1 MADDVKADDF
11 TDELRR
17 RFAQSISRGVGGIPA
32 HHALQLADVLCMV
45 QADVLAGKR
54 VTFKV
59 QPECDGEA
67 IAEDWHCGLSLA
79 EIMRK
84 HGISKATAY
93 RHHPNR
99 RAPGKM
105 RRE

>member
-1 MADDVKADDF
+1 MADDVKADEY

-17 RFAQSISRGVGGIPA
+17 RFAHSISRGVAGIPA

-54 VTFKV
+54 VAFKARI
-59 QPECDGEA
+59 ECDGEA
-67 IAEDWHCGLSLA
+67 IAEDWHCGLSPT

-84 HGISKATAY
+84 HGISKAAAY
-93 RHHPNR
+93 KYHPNKHYKPR
-99 RAPGKM
+99 RS
-105 RRE
+105 